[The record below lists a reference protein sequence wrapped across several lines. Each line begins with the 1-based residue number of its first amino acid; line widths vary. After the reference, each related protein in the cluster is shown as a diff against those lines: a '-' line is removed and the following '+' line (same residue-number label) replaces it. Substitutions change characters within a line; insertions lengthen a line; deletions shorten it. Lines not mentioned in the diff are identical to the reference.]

1 MVVRVKPVKKPQ
13 DSAVTQAENAVHFYR
28 QQIDVQPSPAGSFLG
43 AFIRHSGVDGFYCQS
58 QHAADY
64 EDFVSRVTR
73 ADTMGRECTHVALGD
88 FAKFQNA
95 PVLRIREGD
104 PSPLLWRR
112 RTVGQRAYSV
122 VAEFA
127 AMGSSETHAILADL
141 LLAPAQPWDA
151 LVFPSKTLKLTAE
164 AVMTRQ
170 AEYLLSRTGAAI
182 SYPGLSYV
190 IPSGINADAY
200 ASTTETEGDRVAVR
214 RRLGIQDEDLCVL
227 TTGNFSFYAR
237 SHPTPLYLA
246 LEAATRRTGIRI
258 HLLQAG
264 WFENEQMERAYRD
277 AVRDFAPG
285 VNAVFLDGREPEVRD
300 RVWYAAD
307 VYAAFHDTISYGLD
321 SEILEAMA
329 AGLPVIA
336 TDWGSNRDVIKNG
349 QSGFV
354 VPTWLPLAESG
365 GDLTLSPE
373 NTLER
378 TDASRADA
386 FLAGTVN
393 QTAALDIR
401 AAADAFQLLANDPE
415 RRAAMGEAARRHV
428 SEQYDW
434 SVIVRRHQALWAE
447 LRRIRDE
454 ATEIAPPASGQP
466 AVPQMDDPYS
476 VFRPFASHA
485 INEQTLVKRAPG
497 LSSGEGLSQRLKR
510 LRGNAMNDVSASYL
524 LDPDE
529 QMHLLDNLSEHNGI
543 AVAQI
548 AELIADQRRYRLPR
562 TLGWLAK
569 LGIVLL
575 STPDHQT
582 PDEHEEG
589 VSPND
594 LGIAARQ
601 QGADDVA
608 FAHFGEAL
616 ARNPHDP
623 VANLHLGELHAQ
635 THDLD
640 AAIEHF
646 ENAAIA
652 NPTGVDVRMDLGKAL
667 ILRGDTDQ
675 GVGELQKAVELS
687 PENDEALYLL
697 GVAYRRVGSSE
708 NAIKYLERS
717 LRLNA
722 KRTAALVHLGY
733 ARKSAGRR
741 AEALQAFRDA
751 LRLEPRNMRA
761 HAGEMSLG
769 AERAGKR
776 LLDQDSRTRRVA
788 IYFDQARGFHTFLD
802 LFGALSEV
810 HWPLISGDAEEIKD
824 FEPDVVVVADM
835 RDGKVRGHFPSA
847 IIIVCPTVLASMN
860 RFPQM
865 FKGADAV
872 AAPGLLTADNWGR
885 AGYFPS
891 DQIYPVGYLGLE
903 RLFRGD
909 VIAPPSSLLESK
921 SSVLYAPGARPHMS
935 SASMIADAPIEYLRG
950 DRDDVTVVIKPH
962 PDTFVLH
969 ADWVQRWRQL
979 TVEYDNVVL
988 VDDPDADIVPYLQCA
1003 DVLVTDA
1010 SSVMFDFLAVDR
1022 PILLLRNPN
1031 HTHDPLAYDPQG
1043 IEWRWREIG
1052 REIVRPADLPRAV
1065 DLALKTPDAGNE
1077 VRERYAAALFDDT
1090 RDGAVALRIIELIS
1104 ELST

>member
-1 MVVRVKPVKKPQ
+1 MVRVKPVKTPQ
-13 DSAVTQAENAVHFYR
+13 DTATTQAENAVHFYR
-28 QQIDVQPSPAGSFLG
+28 QQIDVQPSPTGSFLG
-43 AFIRHSGVDGFYCQS
+43 AFIHHSGVDGFFCQS

-73 ADTMGRECTHVALGD
+73 ADTMGRECTRVGLGD
-88 FAKFQNA
+88 VEKFRDA
-95 PVLRIREGD
+95 PVLRIRGGD

-112 RTVGQRAYSV
+112 RTIGQRAYSIA
-122 VAEFA
+122 AEFGEIGA
-127 AMGSSETHAILADL
+127 AVTHEILTGL
-141 LLAPAQPWDA
+141 MVAPAQPWDA
-151 LVFPSKTLKLTAE
+151 LIFPSKTLKLTAE
-164 AVMTRQ
+164 ALMARQ
-170 AEYLLSRTGAAI
+170 AEYLLSRSGTAI
-182 SYPGLSYV
+182 SYPGLRYV
-190 IPSGINADAY
+190 IPPGINANAY
-200 ASTTETEGDRVAVR
+200 ASTPQTEGDRVAVR
-214 RRLGIQDEDLCVL
+214 RRLGIQEDDLCVL
-227 TTGNFSFYAR
+227 MTGNFSFYAR
-237 SHPTPLYLA
+237 AHPTPLYLA

-307 VYAAFHDTISYGLD
+307 VYAAFHDTISHGLD
-321 SEILEAMA
+321 SELLEAMA

-336 TDWGSNRDVIKNG
+336 TDWGSNRDIVKNG
-349 QSGFV
+349 QHGFV
-354 VPTWLPLAESG
+354 VPTWLPLPESG
-365 GDLTLSPE
+365 GDLSLAPE
-373 NTLER
+373 NILDR
-378 TDASRADA
+378 SDLSRADT

-393 QTAALDIR
+393 QTAALDVR

-415 RRAAMGEAARRHV
+415 RRAIMGDAARKHV
-428 SEQYDW
+428 MDQYDW

-447 LRRIRDE
+447 LRRVRE
-454 ATEIAPPASGQP
+454 TAGEIAPPTKGQP
-466 AVPQMDDPYS
+466 AVPHMDDPYS
-476 VFRPFASHA
+476 VFSPFASHA
-485 INEQTLVKRAPG
+485 IDERTVVMRAPG
-497 LSSGEGLSQRLKR
+497 MSSGEGVFQRLER
-510 LRGNAMNDVSASYL
+510 LRSNAMNDVSASYL
-524 LDPDE
+524 LEPDE
-529 QMHLLDNLSEHNGI
+529 QMHLLDNLSEHDGI
-543 AVAQI
+543 PVSQI
-548 AELIADQRRYRLPR
+548 AELVAEQRRFRLPR

-575 STPDHQT
+575 SAH
-582 PDEHEEG
+582 DEDMNEDDDEA

-608 FAHFGEAL
+608 YAHFGEAL
-616 ARNPHDP
+616 ARNPQDP
-623 VANLHLGELHAQ
+623 VANLHLGELYAQ

-640 AAIEHF
+640 AAIDHF
-646 ENAAIA
+646 ERAAIA
-652 NPTGVDVRMDLGKAL
+652 NPAGVDVRMDLGKAL

-697 GVAYRRVGSSE
+697 GVAYRRVGSAG
-708 NAIKYLERS
+708 NAIKYFERS
-717 LRLNA
+717 LRLNS
-722 KRTAALVHLGY
+722 KRAAALVHLAY

-741 AEALQAFRDA
+741 AEALQSFRDA
-751 LRLEPRNMRA
+751 LRLEPMNMRA

-769 AERAGKR
+769 VERGGKR
-776 LLDQDSRTRRVA
+776 LLDQDSRTRRIA
-788 IYFDQARGFHTFLD
+788 IFFGRPREFHAFSD
-802 LFGALSEV
+802 LFVALSEL
-810 HWPLISGDAEEIKD
+810 HWPLISGDADEIKD
-824 FEPDVVVVADM
+824 FEPDVVLVADM
-835 RDGKVRGHFPSA
+835 QGGKLREHFPNA
-847 IIIVCPTVLASMN
+847 IIVVCPGVLASMN
-860 RFPQM
+860 RFPWM

-872 AAPGLLTADNWGR
+872 AAPGVLVADNWGR
-885 AGYFPS
+885 EGYFPS
-891 DQIYPVGYLGLE
+891 EQIFPVGYLGLE

-909 VIAPPSSLLESK
+909 VIAPPSSLLESR
-921 SSVLYAPGARPHMS
+921 SCVLYAPGAHPHMS
-935 SASMIADAPIEYLRG
+935 SASMIAEAPIRYLRG

-962 PDTFVLH
+962 PDMFVQQSEWLR
-969 ADWVQRWRQL
+969 QWRKAAIDH
-979 TVEYDNVVL
+979 DNVVL
-988 VDDPDADIVPYLQCA
+988 VDNPDADILPYLKSA

-1031 HTHDPLAYDPQG
+1031 YTVDPVAYDPKG

-1052 REIVRPADLPRAV
+1052 REVVRPADLPKAV